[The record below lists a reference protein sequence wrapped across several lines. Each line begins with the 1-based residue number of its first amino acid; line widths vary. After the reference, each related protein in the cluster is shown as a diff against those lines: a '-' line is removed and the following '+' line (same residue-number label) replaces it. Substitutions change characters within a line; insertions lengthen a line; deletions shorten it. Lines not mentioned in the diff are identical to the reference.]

1 MVFHYKNFII
11 LYFEK
16 QQKGITGAK
25 NVHYEILII
34 KDIDN
39 FENFNPT

>member
-1 MVFHYKNFII
+1 M
-11 LYFEK
+11 YFQE
-16 QQKGITGAK
+16 QQKGITGAQ
-25 NVHYEILII
+25 NVHYEIQIL